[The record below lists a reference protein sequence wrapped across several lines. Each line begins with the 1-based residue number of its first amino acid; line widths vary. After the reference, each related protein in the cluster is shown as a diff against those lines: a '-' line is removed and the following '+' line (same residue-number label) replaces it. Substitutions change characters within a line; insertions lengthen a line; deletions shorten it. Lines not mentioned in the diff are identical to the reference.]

1 MSNYKDEDYSYNGHK
16 PRAFQSREDSIAH
29 FRDKRYTGNINER
42 DDAYIRYVE
51 ACACLTEDEHV
62 GANGDLRGALAGEPN
77 PQWQDL
83 GNTLGGMKDTY
94 RSMAEV
100 TADMSTSKYKNDAF
114 ERQRVAEKIN
124 RSSAD
129 PVFSG
134 VERVQIGDGEGEEG
148 GE

>member
-1 MSNYKDEDYSYNGHK
+1 MRDYKDEDYSYNGHK
-16 PRAFQSREDSIAH
+16 PRAFQTREDSIAH

-62 GANGDLRGALAGEPN
+62 GAKGGPVQGAADGEGQ
-77 PQWQDL
+77 QWQDL
-83 GNTLGGMKDTY
+83 GNTLGGMRDTY
-94 RSMAEV
+94 RSMEEV
-100 TADMSTSKYKNDAF
+100 TADIRSPKYKNDAF

-134 VERVQIGDGEGEEG
+134 VETLQTGEGEEDG
-148 GE
+148 DE